1 MIFIVIYMINNYIR
15 DKTNEMGKDGKN
27 FCYAQEESIGCR
39 TNCVYLTLC
48 LLLIFFK
55 FFFILKKF
63 N

>member
-1 MIFIVIYMINNYIR
+1 MINNYIR